1 VLVLLENRGA
11 ATLLGSASLVQ
22 GDTKIPENRQHE
34 MDSVTYRLKSL
45 KNLTANLEEP
55 SAVLTL
61 IGENTM
67 KTGYLLL
74 PGTLTRKLTLTTTPA
89 LCTVTSQT
97 LPIAYNSYTSCNE
110 VPLRY

>member
-1 VLVLLENRGA
+1 VLVLLENRRA

-22 GDTKIPENRQHE
+22 GDTKIPKNRQHE
-34 MDSVTYRLKSL
+34 MDSTTYRLKVIL
-45 KNLTANLEEP
+45 LTENLEEP